1 MLRLLV
7 LLLPLLPPPAR
18 APEPSPQDVSLGVVS
33 AGSAGSG
40 DFRGLGEESRCL
52 IPKSGW
58 GLIQMF
64 KE

>member
-7 LLLPLLPPPAR
+7 LLLPLLPPPAQ

-40 DFRGLGEESRCL
+40 DFRGAGRGKPVPDS
-52 IPKSGW
+52 
-58 GLIQMF
+58 
-64 KE
+64 